1 MLCLKNTIE
10 MANNRTIGDLIER
23 EVRKQQIPIAR
34 FAEMI
39 CCQRNNVYDIFRRSK
54 IDIVLLKRISEVLNR
69 NFFKELAD
77 DLDLICEREET
88 EKDKAVAQFFKAVPK
103 ALRRLG
109 KEVSIILQELGD
121 EYMDC
126 PVPDFGLP
134 GYAISFTIGNTM
146 KDRIGDN
153 PLLPFEYMMNEDG
166 YEVEISTNRLY
177 GTKNINIKLDYK
189 SDEEWYEMMKY
200 AFEVYERLNIQL
212 YVRK

>member
-1 MLCLKNTIE
+1 
-10 MANNRTIGDLIER
+10 MANNRTIGELIEG
-23 EVRKQQIPIAR
+23 EVRKQQIPITQ
-34 FAEMI
+34 FADMI

-121 EYMDC
+121 EYKDC
-126 PVPDFGLP
+126 KIPDFGLTN
-134 GYAISFTIGNTM
+134 YAISFTIGDTM

-153 PLLPFEYMMNEDG
+153 PFLPFEYMMNKEG
-166 YEVEISTNRLY
+166 YEVEVCTNRLY
-177 GTKNINIKLDYK
+177 GTKDINIKLDYK

>member
-1 MLCLKNTIE
+1 
-10 MANNRTIGDLIER
+10 MANNRTIGELIER
-23 EVRKQQIPIAR
+23 EVRKQQIPITQ
-34 FAEMI
+34 FADMI

-77 DLDLICEREET
+77 DLDLICEREDT
-88 EKDKAVAQFFKAVPK
+88 EKDKVVAQFFKAVPK

-121 EYMDC
+121 EYKDC

-153 PLLPFEYMMNEDG
+153 PLLPFEYMMNSEG
-166 YEVEISTNRLY
+166 FEVEICTNRLY
-177 GTKNINIKLDYK
+177 GTKDINIRLDYK
-189 SDEEWYEMMKY
+189 SEEDWYKMMKY

-212 YVRK
+212 YVRR

>member
-1 MLCLKNTIE
+1 MTNKQ
-10 MANNRTIGDLIER
+10 TIGDLIER
-23 EVRKQQIPIAR
+23 EVRKQQIPITQ
-34 FAEMI
+34 FADMI

-121 EYMDC
+121 EYKDC
-126 PVPDFGLP
+126 KIPDFGLTN
-134 GYAISFTIGNTM
+134 YAISFTIGDTM
-146 KDRIGDN
+146 KDRIGEN
-153 PLLPFEYMMNEDG
+153 PFCLFS
-166 YEVEISTNRLY
+166 I
-177 GTKNINIKLDYK
+177 
-189 SDEEWYEMMKY
+189 
-200 AFEVYERLNIQL
+200 
-212 YVRK
+212 

>member
-1 MLCLKNTIE
+1 

-153 PLLPFEYMMNEDG
+153 PLLPFEYMMNKDG
-166 YEVEISTNRLY
+166 YEVEICTNRLS
-177 GTKNINIKLDYK
+177 GARDINIKLDYK

>member
-1 MLCLKNTIE
+1 MTNKQ
-10 MANNRTIGDLIER
+10 TIGDLIER
-23 EVRKQQIPIAR
+23 EVRKQQIPITQ
-34 FAEMI
+34 FADMI

-200 AFEVYERLNIQL
+200 AFEVYERFNIQL
-212 YVRK
+212 YVRR

>member
-1 MLCLKNTIE
+1 

>member
-1 MLCLKNTIE
+1 M
-10 MANNRTIGDLIER
+10 
-23 EVRKQQIPIAR
+23 
-34 FAEMI
+34 
-39 CCQRNNVYDIFRRSK
+39 
-54 IDIVLLKRISEVLNR
+54 
-69 NFFKELAD
+69 AD

-109 KEVSIILQELGD
+109 KEVSIILQELAD

-200 AFEVYERLNIQL
+200 AFEVYERFNIQL
-212 YVRK
+212 YVRR

>member
-1 MLCLKNTIE
+1 MAKNH
-10 MANNRTIGDLIER
+10 TIGELIER
-23 EVRKQQIPIAR
+23 EVRKQQIPITQ
-34 FAEMI
+34 FADMI

-77 DLDLICEREET
+77 DLDLICENEET
-88 EKDKAVAQFFKAVPK
+88 EKDKAVAQFFKCVPK

-121 EYMDC
+121 EYKDY

-134 GYAISFTIGNTM
+134 GYAISFTIGDTM
-146 KDRIGDN
+146 KDRIGYN
-153 PLLPFEYMMNEDG
+153 PLMPFEYMMNSEG
-166 YEVEISTNRLY
+166 FEVEICTNRLY
-177 GTKNINIKLDYK
+177 GTKDINIRLDYK
-189 SDEEWYEMMKY
+189 SEEDWYKMMKY

>member
-1 MLCLKNTIE
+1 
-10 MANNRTIGDLIER
+10 MANNRTIGELIER
-23 EVRKQQIPIAR
+23 EVRKQQIPITQ
-34 FAEMI
+34 FADMI

-69 NFFKELAD
+69 NFFKDLAD
-77 DLDLICEREET
+77 DLDLICDKEET

-121 EYMDC
+121 EYKNC
-126 PVPDFGLP
+126 PVPDFGLTN
-134 GYAISFTIGNTM
+134 YAISFTIGDTM
-146 KDRIGDN
+146 KDRIGEN
-153 PLLPFEYMMNEDG
+153 PFLPFQSMMTKDG
-166 YEVEISTNRLY
+166 YEVEISTNRLS
-177 GTKNINIKLDYK
+177 GARDINIKLDYK

>member
-1 MLCLKNTIE
+1 

-212 YVRK
+212 YVRR

>member
-1 MLCLKNTIE
+1 MTNKQ
-10 MANNRTIGDLIER
+10 TIGDLIER

-200 AFEVYERLNIQL
+200 AFEVYERFNIQL
-212 YVRK
+212 YVRR